1 MPLGHRINLPAVPDT
16 PDSFPRQNA
25 RTRRFTLGAPRDIRV
40 ASDGSRIAF
49 LRSTSGTDPVN
60 RLWIYDVASQQER
73 EVVDPSQL
81 LAPAAS
87 DATPAA
93 ERARRERAR
102 ELAGGIVAFDADRAL
117 TRATFAFAGRVF
129 VADLASGAT
138 EQLTSDGS
146 VFDPRLDPTAT
157 RVAYVSGA
165 TLRVTGDGG
174 DRLVIGEDQPNVSWG
189 SAEFVAA
196 EEMHRT
202 RGYWWGPDGDRLLV
216 ERVDVSPIAVWHIAS
231 PVEPWVAPATVRYP
245 AAGTDNASVGL
256 AIIGLDGSRVDVD
269 WSQGE
274 FEYLCDVAWPLRGEP
289 VVVAQTRDQRTLAF
303 LAVDASTGA
312 VRELRRLH
320 DRDWTDLVPGVPG
333 WSGTRLVT
341 VEVDDDTYRLCL
353 DGEPVTPSGV
363 QVRRVISVDDGEA
376 FIAAGTDP
384 TETQLARIDLDSR
397 ELQWLSDAPGVHSG
411 ASGGGVVVLVS
422 QSMHHAGSSV
432 EVLVDHRRGPSGPRQ
447 SGESSGVLRTF
458 ADRPLVEPRVEFA
471 IVGDRRLR
479 TALVLPS
486 KFDGDQRLPVLLDPY
501 GGPGHARVVKSRG
514 SFLTSQWFADQGF
527 AVVVVDGRG
536 TPGRSPSW
544 ERAVHHDLA
553 GPVIDDQAD
562 ALAEL
567 AEMHHYLDLSKV
579 GVRGW
584 SFGGYLAALAVLRR
598 PDMFHAAVAGAPV
611 TDWRLYDT
619 HYTERF
625 LGDPAT
631 NSGAYERSDVVRLAP
646 QLERPLLI
654 IHGLADDNVVFAH
667 TLALSQALLEAGR
680 PHRVL
685 PLSGVTH
692 MTSQEVVAENLLNF
706 EVAFFREALRI
717 DAPQPAYRWRAMLP
731 RRDSPL

>member
-1 MPLGHRINLPAVPDT
+1 MTEPV
-16 PDSFPRQNA
+16 DSFPRQNA
-25 RTRRFTLGAPRDIRV
+25 RTRRFTLGAPRDMKV

-49 LRSTSGTDPVN
+49 LRSSAGDDPVN
-60 RLWIYDVASQQER
+60 RLWIYDVASQRER

-81 LAPAAS
+81 LSPAVS

-102 ELAGGIVAFDADRAL
+102 ESAGGIVAFDADRAL

-129 VADLASGAT
+129 VADLASGDT
-138 EQLTSDGS
+138 RQLASDGS
-146 VFDPRLDPTAT
+146 VFDPRFDPTAT

-165 TLRVTGDGG
+165 KLRVTGDDG
-174 DRLVIGEDQPNVSWG
+174 DRLVIGEADPNVSWG

-202 RGYWWGPDGDRLLV
+202 RGYWWAPAGDRLLV
-216 ERVDVSPIAVWHIAS
+216 ERVDVAPVAVWHIAS
-231 PVEPWVAPATVRYP
+231 PIEPWVTPATVRYP
-245 AAGTDNASVGL
+245 AAGTTNATVGL
-256 AIIGLDGSRVDVD
+256 AIVALDGTRIDLD

-274 FEYLCDVAWPLRGEP
+274 FEYLCDVSWPAAADP
-289 VVVAQTRDQRTLAF
+289 TIVVQTRDQRTLAI
-303 LAVDASTGA
+303 LAVDATTGA

-320 DRDWTDLVPGVPG
+320 DASWTDLVSGVPA
-333 WSGTRLVT
+333 WSGNRLVT
-341 VEVDDDTYRLCL
+341 VEVSDDTYRLCV
-353 DGEPVTPSGV
+353 DGEPLTPTGV
-363 QVRRVISVDDGEA
+363 QVRRVISVDEHEA
-376 FIAAGTDP
+376 LIVAGADP
-384 TETQLARIDLDSR
+384 TETHVARVDLDSH
-397 ELQWLSDAPGVHSG
+397 ELQWLSNRPGVHGG
-411 ASGGGVVVLVS
+411 AGGGRVVALVS
-422 QSMHHAGSSV
+422 QSMDHDGSA
-432 EVLVDHRRGPSGPRQ
+432 VDVVVDRQRR
-447 SGESSGVLRTF
+447 GVLRTF
-458 ADRPLVEPRVEFA
+458 AERPSVEPRVEFEV
-471 IVGDRRLR
+471 VGDRQLR
-479 TALVLPS
+479 TAVVLPS
-486 KFDGDQRLPVLLDPY
+486 NFTGNERLPVLLDPY
-501 GGPGHARVVKSRG
+501 GGPGHARVVMSRA
-514 SFLTSQWFADQGF
+514 SYLTSQWFADQGF

-544 ERAVHHDLA
+544 ERAIRNDLA

-567 AEMHHYLDLSKV
+567 AERHHYLDLTKV

-625 LGDPAT
+625 LGDPST
-631 NSGAYERSDVVRLAP
+631 NSGAYERSEVVRLAG

-667 TLALSQALLEAGR
+667 SLALSRALLEAGR

-692 MTSQEVVAENLLNF
+692 MTSQEAVAENLLNF

-717 DAPQPAYRWRAMLP
+717 EGPQPAYRWRPLLP
-731 RRDSPL
+731 RRNSPL

>member
-1 MPLGHRINLPAVPDT
+1 MTDT
-16 PDSFPRQNA
+16 ADSFPRQNA
-25 RTRRFTLGAPRDIRV
+25 RTRRFTLGAPRDIKV

-49 LRSTSGTDPVN
+49 LRSSSGTDPVN
-60 RLWIYDVASQQER
+60 RLWLYDVASRHER
-73 EVVDPSQL
+73 EIVDPAQL
-81 LAPAAS
+81 LAAAAS
-87 DATPAA
+87 DVTPAA
-93 ERARRERAR
+93 ELARRERAR
-102 ELAGGIVAFDADRAL
+102 ELAAGIVAFDADRAL

-129 VADLASGAT
+129 LADLATGT
-138 EQLTSDGS
+138 TQQLTSEGS
-146 VFDPRLDPTAT
+146 VFDPRFDPTAT

-165 TLRVTGDGG
+165 TLRVTGDDG
-174 DRLVIGEDQPNVSWG
+174 DRWVIGEDEPNVSWG

-202 RGYWWGPDGDRLLV
+202 RGYWWGPEGDRLLV

-231 PVEPWVAPATVRYP
+231 PVEPWVAPTTVRYP
-245 AAGTDNASVGL
+245 AAGTHNAVVGL
-256 AIIGLDGSRVDVD
+256 AIIGLDGSRVDID

-274 FEYLCDVAWPLRGEP
+274 FEYLCDASWPTDGEP
-289 VVVAQTRDQRTLAF
+289 VVVVQTRDQRTLAF
-303 LAVDASTGA
+303 LAVDAATGA
-312 VRELRRLH
+312 VRELRRLV
-320 DRDWTDLVPGVPG
+320 DANWTDLVPGVPA

-341 VEVDDDTYRLCL
+341 VEVDEDTYRLCV
-353 DGEPVTPSGV
+353 DGERVTPPGV
-363 QVRRVISVDDGEA
+363 QVRRVLCVEGRHA
-376 FIAAGTDP
+376 LIAASTDP
-384 TETQLARIDLDSR
+384 TETQVARVDLDSHQV
-397 ELQWLSDAPGVHSG
+397 QWLSQESGVHGG
-411 ASGGGVVVLVS
+411 ATGGEVVVLVS
-422 QSMHHAGSSV
+422 QSMHHDGSAV
-432 EVLVDHRRGPSGPRQ
+432 EVLVGDRPSGA
-447 SGESSGVLRTF
+447 LRTF
-458 ADRPLVEPRVEFA
+458 VERPMVEPRVEFA

-486 KFDGDQRLPVLLDPY
+486 KFDGSQRLPVLLDPY

-514 SFLTSQWFADQGF
+514 AYLTSQWFADQGF
-527 AVVVVDGRG
+527 AVVVIDGRG
-536 TPGRSPSW
+536 TPGRAPSW
-544 ERAVHHDLA
+544 ERAVRNDLA
-553 GPVIDDQAD
+553 GAAVDDQAE

-567 AEMHHYLDLSKV
+567 AELHHYLDLSKV
-579 GVRGW
+579 GIRGW

-625 LGDPAT
+625 LGHPAT
-631 NSGAYERSDVVRLAP
+631 NPGAYERSDVVRLAP
-646 QLERPLLI
+646 RLERPLLI
-654 IHGLADDNVVFAH
+654 IHGLADDNVVVAH

-692 MTSQEVVAENLLNF
+692 MASQETVAENLLNF
-706 EVAFFREALRI
+706 EVAFFREALHI

>member
-1 MPLGHRINLPAVPDT
+1 MTDT
-16 PDSFPRQNA
+16 ADSFPRQNA
-25 RTRRFTLGAPRDIRV
+25 RTRRFTLGAPRDIKV
-40 ASDGSRIAF
+40 AGGGSRIAF
-49 LRSTSGTDPVN
+49 LRSTSGSDPVN

-81 LAPAAS
+81 LAPAVS
-87 DATPAA
+87 DETPAA

-129 VADLASGAT
+129 VADLESGDT
-138 EQLTSDGS
+138 HELSSEGS

-165 TLRVTGDGG
+165 TLRVTGDDG
-174 DRLVIGEDQPNVSWG
+174 DRLVIGEDRPLVSWG

-202 RGYWWGPDGDRLLV
+202 RGFWWAPSGDRLLV
-216 ERVDVSPIAVWHIAS
+216 ERVDVSPVAVWHIAS

-245 AAGTDNASVGL
+245 AAGTANAAVGL
-256 AIIGLDGSRVDVD
+256 AIVGLDGSRVDID
-269 WSQGE
+269 WSGGE
-274 FEYLCDVAWPLRGEP
+274 FEYLCDVAWPAHGEP
-289 VVVAQTRDQRTLAF
+289 IAVVQTRDQRTLAF
-303 LAVDASTGA
+303 LGIDAVTGV
-312 VRELRRLH
+312 VRELRRL
-320 DRDWTDLVPGVPG
+320 RNADWTDLVPGVPA
-333 WSGTRLVT
+333 WSGTALVT
-341 VEVDDDTYRLCL
+341 VEVDDDTYRLCV
-353 DGEPVTPSGV
+353 DGEPITPHGV
-363 QVRRVISVDDGEA
+363 QVRRVISVDGHEA
-376 FIAAGTDP
+376 LVAASTDP
-384 TETQLARIDLDSR
+384 TETHVARVDLASH
-397 ELQWLSDAPGVHSG
+397 ELQWLSTTPGVHGGS
-411 ASGGGVVVLVS
+411 SGGGVVVLVS
-422 QSMHHAGSSV
+422 QSMDHDGSEV
-432 EVLVDHRRGPSGPRQ
+432 AVLVDHRP
-447 SGESSGVLRTF
+447 SGVLRTF
-458 ADRPLVEPRVEFA
+458 ADRPVVEPRYEFA
-471 IVGDRRLR
+471 VVGERGLR

-486 KFDGDQRLPVLLDPY
+486 SFDGDQRLPVLLDPY
-501 GGPGHARVVKSRG
+501 GGPGHARVVRSRAAY
-514 SFLTSQWFADQGF
+514 LTSQWFADQGF
-527 AVVVVDGRG
+527 AIVIIDGRG

-544 ERAVHHDLA
+544 ERAVRNDLA

-567 AEMHHYLDLSKV
+567 AELHHYLDLSKV

-625 LGDPAT
+625 LGDPQS
-631 NSGAYERSDVVRLAP
+631 NSGAYDRSDVVRLAS
-646 QLERPLLI
+646 QLERPLLL
-654 IHGLADDNVVFAH
+654 IHGLADDNVVVAH